1 MELTNHW
8 KKKIRSFDKR
18 RDLIIP
24 GDAQETIHFSVCQF
38 LEMGREAIQQRG
50 VFSVALSGGNTPQA
64 IFQELCKPSHQ
75 SALDWSKVL
84 FFWSDERSVPPTD
97 PESNYYS
104 AMQSGISS
112 LPVKQENVFRMVAE
126 KDIEANAL
134 AYEQLIKQ
142 KVSSLHFDLM
152 MLGMGEDGH
161 TASLF
166 PCTNALHARDRL
178 VVANYVPQK
187 QTWRMTM
194 TYECIH
200 MSRTICIYALGA
212 KKAHMVANVLSGP
225 YDPEQFPVQRIGTPM
240 HKALWI
246 LDHAASERLKL

>member
-24 GDAQETIHFSVCQF
+24 GDAQETFHFSVCQF

-84 FFWSDERSVPPTD
+84 FFWSDERSVPPAD

-112 LPVKQENVFRMVAE
+112 LPIKQENVFRMVAE

-142 KVSSLHFDLM
+142 R
-152 MLGMGEDGH
+152 
-161 TASLF
+161 F
-166 PCTNALHARDRL
+166 PR
-178 VVANYVPQK
+178 
-187 QTWRMTM
+187 
-194 TYECIH
+194 
-200 MSRTICIYALGA
+200 S
-212 KKAHMVANVLSGP
+212 
-225 YDPEQFPVQRIGTPM
+225 
-240 HKALWI
+240 I
-246 LDHAASERLKL
+246 LI